1 MKRNKFFLQI
11 TIFILAFFL
20 CFEQSS
26 VYIDEVLWT
35 RPVATVKSTEE
46 MPAENI
52 TKYIIEKAEKED
64 IDIFVSDSKSR
75 SDIINEKKI
84 YSSEKVRYILIKKH
98 KILSGKYNSVLDT
111 GEKIEFKDLK
121 KFQSENDLISV
132 FFLSG
137 TDESRNFIKQVNR
150 DLSEYGVK
158 VDFNKYDNEIRSEKK
173 IAVIW
178 SLVGVALL
186 ILTVYDVAYQ
196 KKESTVKAIHG
207 ENLVYVVFK
216 NIVSDLLICS
226 ATALISFFVFKFLY
240 GNYPFIKETVFC
252 IGIIEI
258 INSVCYLPLLNI
270 NVKKDLSVNAGN
282 GVIYSSYV
290 LKLLSIFISM
300 ILIVLSLSSLSH
312 ALHFFK
318 TTKIYS
324 EMSGRKFIS
333 IQPDELNGEDIFGA
347 ISIANDIGNK
357 IYINYYDSANP
368 VMFSKAAGFGESDV
382 VFVNSNAE
390 KYLETFFDFDKSFKG
405 LLVFAP
411 EKYKGDTLLSK
422 LIESFCKNYG
432 LNEKT
437 VLYAK
442 SMKVS
447 VLDNEFNSENME
459 SDNPIVFY
467 FNIDSSMWKTLLDDK
482 NEMLQGN
489 FQSIAF
495 NLNESDIE
503 DIKKNFSLNSNELII
518 TNFDEQYNT
527 QLGIVKAKTAAC
539 MVMLVFT
546 MIFELQ
552 ISKIALTMRYISHG
566 KEYALKKVSGYGNI
580 QIHLGSI
587 LAEIFTLLCAA
598 SLSLAFIRREGLE
611 IAPGSVTAGITTE
624 LFFCVVSFCIM
635 LKKTGIDRVN
645 KILKGGM
652 L

>member
-1 MKRNKFFLQI
+1 M
-11 TIFILAFFL
+11 
-20 CFEQSS
+20 
-26 VYIDEVLWT
+26 
-35 RPVATVKSTEE
+35 
-46 MPAENI
+46 
-52 TKYIIEKAEKED
+52 
-64 IDIFVSDSKSR
+64 
-75 SDIINEKKI
+75 
-84 YSSEKVRYILIKKH
+84 
-98 KILSGKYNSVLDT
+98 
-111 GEKIEFKDLK
+111 
-121 KFQSENDLISV
+121 
-132 FFLSG
+132 
-137 TDESRNFIKQVNR
+137 
-150 DLSEYGVK
+150 
-158 VDFNKYDNEIRSEKK
+158 
-173 IAVIW
+173 
-178 SLVGVALL
+178 
-186 ILTVYDVAYQ
+186 
-196 KKESTVKAIHG
+196 
-207 ENLVYVVFK
+207 
-216 NIVSDLLICS
+216 
-226 ATALISFFVFKFLY
+226 
-240 GNYPFIKETVFC
+240 
-252 IGIIEI
+252 
-258 INSVCYLPLLNI
+258 
-270 NVKKDLSVNAGN
+270 
-282 GVIYSSYV
+282 
-290 LKLLSIFISM
+290 
-300 ILIVLSLSSLSH
+300 
-312 ALHFFK
+312 
-318 TTKIYS
+318 
-324 EMSGRKFIS
+324 
-333 IQPDELNGEDIFGA
+333 
-347 ISIANDIGNK
+347 
-357 IYINYYDSANP
+357 
-368 VMFSKAAGFGESDV
+368 
-382 VFVNSNAE
+382 
-390 KYLETFFDFDKSFKG
+390 
-405 LLVFAP
+405 
-411 EKYKGDTLLSK
+411 LSK